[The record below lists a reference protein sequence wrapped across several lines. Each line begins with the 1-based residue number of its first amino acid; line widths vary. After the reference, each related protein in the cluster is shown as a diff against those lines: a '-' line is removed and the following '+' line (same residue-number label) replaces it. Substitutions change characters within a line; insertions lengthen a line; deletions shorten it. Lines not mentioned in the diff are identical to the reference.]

1 MVDMELLK
9 EKVYASGMTMVF
21 IAKHSGISRETLY
34 NRFKGTGEFTASEI
48 TALTQT
54 LHLSR
59 EERDKIFFATQCELN
74 SLQV

>member
-1 MVDMELLK
+1 MVDMERLK
-9 EKVYASGMTMVF
+9 EKVCASGMTMVS

-48 TALTQT
+48 TALTKS

-59 EERDKIFFATQCELN
+59 EERDEIFFATKCELN
-74 SLQV
+74 SRT